1 MITLLHWGMPKLLQY
16 YKVCVCVGGSLGTT
30 KSDYAIYARPL
41 IGSMQMLSD

>member
-16 YKVCVCVGGSLGTT
+16 YKVGGGSLGTT
-30 KSDYAIYARPL
+30 KSDYVVYTRPL